1 MVANTSYFHIIFL
14 GLSVI
19 VVAWSI
25 WALAI
30 TVRKKRVSLY
40 YKVVWGVVLL
50 LFPGIGLIIWL
61 GVRWWTRSK
70 RTASGPRAKIGR
82 FR

>member
-1 MVANTSYFHIIFL
+1 MITDTSYFHVIFL
-14 GLSVI
+14 GLSAI

-30 TVRKKRVSLY
+30 MVREERISSY

-50 LFPGIGLIIWL
+50 LFPGIGLIMWL
-61 GVRWWTRSK
+61 GVRRWTRSK
-70 RTASGPRAKIGR
+70 RTALDIRVK
-82 FR
+82 